1 MTKTMQLVLAMAM
14 AASPMAQA
22 QQAEV
27 QPAVADPGPTI
38 QATEVAQEADKPV
51 KDDLF
56 AGTEKFAKGAKEVSE
71 VTLDPSMM
79 GMIPGGKDGGS
90 DMAHKM
96 RFIVVRSY
104 EYDKPG
110 MYKMEDVEVY
120 RKKLDDGSW
129 NCSIRVR
136 EKDES
141 TDICSRQTA
150 DHKGSEMV
158 IIAAEPKELTFIH
171 MSGNMSLNDLQKM
184 NGMGRLTH

>member
-14 AASPMAQA
+14 AASPMALA

-27 QPAVADPGPTI
+27 ADPGATI
-38 QATEVAQEADKPV
+38 QATEVSQPAGKPA

-56 AGTEKFAKGAKEVSE
+56 AGTEKFAKGAKDVSE

-79 GMIPGGKDGGS
+79 GMIPGGNGGG
-90 DMAHKM
+90 ALARKM
-96 RFIVVRSY
+96 YFIVIRSY

-129 NCSIRVR
+129 SCSIRVR
-136 EKDES
+136 DKDGT

-171 MSGNMSLNDLQKM
+171 MSGNVSFADLAKM
-184 NGMGRLTH
+184 GGNFK

>member
-1 MTKTMQLVLAMAM
+1 MTKTMQLVLAVAM
-14 AASPMAQA
+14 ASSPMARA

-27 QPAVADPGPTI
+27 ADPGATI
-38 QATEVAQEADKPV
+38 QATAVSQPAGKPA

-56 AGTEKFAKGAKEVSE
+56 AGTEKFAKGAKDVSE

-79 GMIPGGKDGGS
+79 GMIPASKNGGS
-90 DMAHKM
+90 DMARKM
-96 RFIVVRSY
+96 RFIVIRSY

-120 RKKLDDGSW
+120 RRKLDDGSW
-129 NCSIRVR
+129 SCSIRVR
-136 EKDES
+136 DKDGT

-158 IIAAEPKELTFIH
+158 IIATEAKELTFIH
-171 MSGNMSLNDLQKM
+171 MSGNMSFADLAKM
-184 NGMGRLTH
+184 GGNFK